1 MAIVVLDGPEKV
13 GKTTLLQAIGQEWCR
28 RMGVGSVARRYPWG
42 PVKDDAQYKNGLV
55 ASVSARNRELIIWD
69 RSWASEHVY
78 SLLLNRQGHRLG
90 ADPWLGE
97 WLYGRAVQTLGLRV
111 MVSSSWEKRAA
122 LRDATDLDVH
132 PQVEGYLFD
141 EYAREYGW
149 YIAENDYTKGG
160 DQRLAAEIVNEAL
173 ANFLQARAEPPA
185 YAGPPDARVIVVADV
200 RNDESS
206 FPGSWLPLATP
217 LTIQF
222 GRALGAG
229 ALRLGWTNQA
239 EVPPAVVRGA
249 KGIVALGEKA
259 QSWVKFQVGHP
270 NVLELPHPS
279 WLYRYGVA
287 RGQIGEVEAKLRS
300 FVEEHG

>member
-1 MAIVVLDGPEKV
+1 
-13 GKTTLLQAIGQEWCR
+13 
-28 RMGVGSVARRYPWG
+28 MGLKKLGRPPCYRPSARSGAAAWAWG
-42 PVKDDAQYKNGLV
+42 PSRGGTPGSRAE
-55 ASVSARNRELIIWD
+55 AI
-69 RSWASEHVY
+69 
-78 SLLLNRQGHRLG
+78 RQ
-90 ADPWLGE
+90 
-97 WLYGRAVQTLGLRV
+97 Q
-111 MVSSSWEKRAA
+111 
-122 LRDATDLDVH
+122 
-132 PQVEGYLFD
+132 
-141 EYAREYGW
+141 
-149 YIAENDYTKGG
+149 
-160 DQRLAAEIVNEAL
+160 LAGEIVNEAL

-259 QSWVKFQVGHP
+259 HSWAKFQVGHP